1 VNNDSEMVD
10 ILGSIYVNES
20 EGNNNTETKGVEPD
34 EGLFS
39 RVTKMLKF
47 RKQEEPEKWQEFPWE

>member
-1 VNNDSEMVD
+1 MNNDSEMVD